1 MLFLTVRSY
10 SLIDPVLIVE
20 ARRIHEGSMDGRSPK
35 LQRLCA
41 GTKLQMKQSVT
52 ASRKKFIAKGPLS

>member
-1 MLFLTVRSY
+1 
-10 SLIDPVLIVE
+10 
-20 ARRIHEGSMDGRSPK
+20 MDGRSPK

-52 ASRKKFIAKGPLS
+52 ASRKKFIAKGPPQLGFALFTEGGKAFGLWRVQSRATA